1 MVFTT
6 VLLVIS
12 SYTSFILMIVALC
25 FIVWL
30 ISEQNVKSILAKCRF
45 MSFSETVG
53 LLKKVEMIDANQ
65 NVRVDAPGPR
75 ALPIIGN
82 LLELDGYEVPYQ
94 GKTFSIP

>member
-1 MVFTT
+1 
-6 VLLVIS
+6 
-12 SYTSFILMIVALC
+12 
-25 FIVWL
+25 
-30 ISEQNVKSILAKCRF
+30 